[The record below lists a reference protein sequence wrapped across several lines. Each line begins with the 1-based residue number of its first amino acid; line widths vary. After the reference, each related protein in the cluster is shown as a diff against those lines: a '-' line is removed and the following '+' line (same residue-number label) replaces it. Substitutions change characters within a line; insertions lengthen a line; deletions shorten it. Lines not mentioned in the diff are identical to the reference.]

1 MGYQLDTIA
10 LIYIDN
16 YNAFRIRCIMLIL
29 EKLKIFHA
37 LAHININPLRL
48 SVIQRFPYDELN
60 WNRKFHI
67 QNNKR

>member
-1 MGYQLDTIA
+1 
-10 LIYIDN
+10 
-16 YNAFRIRCIMLIL
+16 MLIL